1 MFKHI
6 YTCRYLRVYMATI
19 EELFLWKHS
28 LETCEN
34 NEMFITCLA
43 SNPETQE
50 VEEPGAEPAAEA
62 SAACL
67 APALVRIPQTN
78 SLHSMCENQ
87 QFVSFLGLQEAHF
100 YQSQHIFGDL
110 WRKCIALLV
119 LEHDPC
125 HILESR
131 KQRLLQMKC
140 LQLRLL
146 FLGFIL
152 VTWDNFMCKQ
162 NSSKRLL
169 GLNCDTYNNYT
180 NCICVGKATE
190 LDSCRS
196 GGRRA

>member
-1 MFKHI
+1 
-6 YTCRYLRVYMATI
+6 
-19 EELFLWKHS
+19 
-28 LETCEN
+28 
-34 NEMFITCLA
+34 MFITCLA

-67 APALVRIPQTN
+67 APALVR
-78 SLHSMCENQ
+78 
-87 QFVSFLGLQEAHF
+87 AHF